1 MNASKVAIVTAAG
14 QGIGAGCAR
23 ALAQRGHALVLMSRS
38 TAATTLANELGG
50 IGIAGSVTEPADLE
64 RLVKTALDAHGRID
78 AVVNNTGHPARG
90 ALLEI
95 SDRDW
100 HAGLDLLFLN
110 VVRMAR
116 LVTPVMEAQGG
127 GALVNISTVGA
138 QEPTPRFP
146 VSCALRAGLAA
157 FAKLY
162 ADAHAAAGIRMNN
175 VLPGYVD
182 NYPEDPELI
191 ATIPAQRYAR
201 MSEVADTVAF
211 LLSPEAG
218 AITGQSLRVDGG
230 MARAL

>member
-23 ALAQRGHALVLMSRS
+23 ALAERGYALVLMSRS
-38 TAATTLANELGG
+38 AAATTLAGELGG

-78 AVVNNTGHPARG
+78 AVVNNSGHPARG
-90 ALLEI
+90 DLLEI
-95 SDRDW
+95 SDADW
-100 HAGLDLLFLN
+100 HAGLDLLLLN
-110 VVRMAR
+110 VIRMAR
-116 LVTPVMEAQGG
+116 LVTPAMEAQGG

-146 VSCALRAGLAA
+146 VSCTLQAALAA

-162 ADAHAAAGIRMNN
+162 ADDHAAAGIRMNN
-175 VLPGYVD
+175 LLPGYVD
-182 NYPEDPELI
+182 NYPEDPDLI
-191 ATIPAQRYAR
+191 ATIPARRYAR

-230 MARAL
+230 MARSL